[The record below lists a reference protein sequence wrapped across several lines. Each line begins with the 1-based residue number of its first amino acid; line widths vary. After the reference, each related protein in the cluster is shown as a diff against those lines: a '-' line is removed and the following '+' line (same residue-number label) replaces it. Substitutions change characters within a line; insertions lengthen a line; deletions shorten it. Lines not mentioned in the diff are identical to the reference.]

1 MDAAGRSSAA
11 RARRRG
17 GAPRAVRDAR
27 ARAAAR
33 PFVAVALAF
42 VLAVALGVA
51 LAGCDRAAPSADAR
65 PVVAVSVLPQ
75 QWVVER
81 LAGDRVRVVV
91 MLPPGANEATYEP
104 SISQMRALDRAVLY
118 VKVGHPR
125 FAFERAWLD
134 ALLADAEGV
143 RVVDGAAGIELAP
156 GDPHYWLVPRHV
168 ATMAASVA
176 RALADA
182 LPAERAAIDARLEG
196 LRRDAEALDA
206 ELRARLAPVRG
217 RAFLVFHPAFGY
229 LAREYGLVQVAIEDE
244 GKEPDAHELARL
256 VARARDEGVRV
267 IFVQPQFDRA
277 AAQTI
282 ADEVGA
288 RLEVLDPLAPDW
300 DDNLRR
306 VARALAEGLAS

>member
-1 MDAAGRSSAA
+1 
-11 RARRRG
+11 
-17 GAPRAVRDAR
+17 
-27 ARAAAR
+27 
-33 PFVAVALAF
+33 
-42 VLAVALGVA
+42 
-51 LAGCDRAAPSADAR
+51 
-65 PVVAVSVLPQ
+65 
-75 QWVVER
+75 
-81 LAGDRVRVVV
+81 
-91 MLPPGANEATYEP
+91 
-104 SISQMRALDRAVLY
+104 
-118 VKVGHPR
+118 
-125 FAFERAWLD
+125 
-134 ALLADAEGV
+134 
-143 RVVDGAAGIELAP
+143 
-156 GDPHYWLVPRHV
+156 
-168 ATMAASVA
+168 SVA

-217 RAFLVFHPAFGY
+217 RTFLVFHPAFGY